1 MDKNIAALLREDA
14 RTVQVVFPYDNGGL
28 GQHDAARQGSPKQG
42 FPNQQRT
49 AWEDGRPLYTYVTHL
64 PIRVEDY
71 VAVPAAGQIKLAL
84 VKVVDDEVLIEPNA
98 DIAYAWVIGL
108 VDVAQYDA
116 NLARNKEIEATV
128 GKSYKARL
136 KRSFAEEILHGVGGA
151 SRDRLHALL
160 AGPKS

>member
-28 GQHDAARQGSPKQG
+28 GQHDVNRQGAPKQG
-42 FPNQQRT
+42 FPNAQRT

-64 PIRVEDY
+64 PIKVEDY

-98 DIAYAWVIGL
+98 DIAYAWVIGV
-108 VDVAQYDA
+108 VDVAACDE
-116 NLARNKEIEATV
+116 NIARNKEIEQTV
-128 GKSYKARL
+128 GASYKARL
-136 KRSFAEEILHGVGGA
+136 KRSFAEEITGGIA
-151 SRDRLHALL
+151 GPARQKLQQLL
-160 AGPKS
+160 GPKS